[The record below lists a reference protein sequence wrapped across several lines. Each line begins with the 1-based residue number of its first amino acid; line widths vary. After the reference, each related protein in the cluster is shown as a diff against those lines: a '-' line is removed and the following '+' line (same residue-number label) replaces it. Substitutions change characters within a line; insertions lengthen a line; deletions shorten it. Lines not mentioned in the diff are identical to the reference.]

1 VYVRQAVSIERIAG
15 EAALLTDG
23 PPVGTAVVT
32 LGAEELF
39 GEEFDTAH

>member
-1 VYVRQAVSIERIAG
+1 MYVRQSVSIERIAG
-15 EAALLTDG
+15 EAALLKEG
-23 PPVGTAVVT
+23 PPIGTVVVT